1 MKRKFRLC
9 IFAFLAIAGMLLSLA
24 ACGKPSDQTVYLFAD
39 VDFVDGSVGVPDTV
53 ALRPLNAAEL
63 ERVKGFL
70 QDLELHQAEAD
81 EKDANNRIRCGF
93 RLCDAQGTQY
103 FISCGINRQSV
114 AVLYYTHRIEDG
126 ARINIEYNEYYI
138 DEADMQAFE
147 VLCSELLEAQ
157 PQTLQPFA
165 EAEIVGVEWYKGP
178 SKHSPVEGE
187 DLETLRLLFEE
198 LVIETAM
205 QPSELY
211 AGTTRYYLTLAEGKI
226 VWISTPGHEDKI
238 WIDNVFYTCKTPAL
252 IEKLGE
258 IAQVKFEES
267 YVEP

>member
-1 MKRKFRLC
+1 MKLSKPCLRTFCLL
-9 IFAFLAIAGMLLSLA
+9 ILLLSLIA
-24 ACGKPSDQTVYLFAD
+24 LVSCNQPST
-39 VDFVDGSVGVPDTV
+39 
-53 ALRPLNAAEL
+53 E
-63 ERVKGFL
+63 
-70 QDLELHQAEAD
+70 
-81 EKDANNRIRCGF
+81 
-93 RLCDAQGTQY
+93 
-103 FISCGINRQSV
+103 
-114 AVLYYTHRIEDG
+114 
-126 ARINIEYNEYYI
+126 
-138 DEADMQAFE
+138 
-147 VLCSELLEAQ
+147 
-157 PQTLQPFA
+157 TLQPFA

-187 DLETLRLLFEE
+187 DLEALKALLKE

-205 QPSELY
+205 PPSELY

-258 IAQVKFEES
+258 IAQAKFEES